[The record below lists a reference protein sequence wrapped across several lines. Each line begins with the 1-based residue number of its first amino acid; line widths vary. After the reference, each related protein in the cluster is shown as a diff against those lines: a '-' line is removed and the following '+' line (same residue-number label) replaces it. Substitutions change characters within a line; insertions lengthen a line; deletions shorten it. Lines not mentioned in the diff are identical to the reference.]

1 MDPFEYLDSLGQF
14 TIRPGLSRMNRA
26 MSMLDN
32 PHQSIPSVLVAGTNG
47 KGAVCHM
54 TDAAL
59 SSFPLK
65 RVLYTS
71 PHLMSVTERVLVDSK
86 EVGRELLGRH
96 IDRVRV
102 LTDERGLERLT
113 YFETITAACFS
124 MLPKL
129 GADILVS
136 EVGLGGRWDAT
147 NILEPQACAITSISL
162 DHTDLL
168 GEDVTS
174 IASEKAGIIK
184 PSTPLVLGPLLGC
197 GEDRTRCLRAILESC
212 SRNGSP
218 VVLICRQGENDR
230 MSSML
235 EEHAVPDWRVIEV
248 TYRLDDYGTYS
259 HLKVVSKTDSQN
271 LEPRL
276 RLLDNV
282 LDGTFRTPLLGEH
295 QSFNTACALSL
306 SLLALPSALARTRM
320 KLDKD
325 VPLEDLVEGCVDKVE
340 EQFDRCNISQLLA
353 EGLQR
358 TRMMGRMERRIHKS
372 SLVFL
377 DGGHN
382 VEAGSSIA
390 STIRELR
397 PNKRLVLLFSMMRD
411 KDPANYLRN
420 LSGMVSMAIITEL
433 PQERGMPLPQLK
445 EATMLG
451 LGKDTPISALKDRDQ
466 AMDEFL
472 NTVEKEGLGLVCGS
486 FYLYNIAVRRFEQ
499 QQP

>member
-1 MDPFEYLDSLGQF
+1 MDQFEYLDSLGQF

-26 MSMLDN
+26 MTMLDN
-32 PHQSIPSVLVAGTNG
+32 PHLCIPSVLVAGTNG

-54 TDAAL
+54 ADAAL

-71 PHLMSVTERVLVDSK
+71 PHLRSVTERILIDSK
-86 EVGRELLGRH
+86 EVGRELLGSH
-96 IDRVRV
+96 IGKIRA
-102 LTDERGLERLT
+102 LTDERSIERLT

-124 MLPKL
+124 MLPRS
-129 GADILVS
+129 GADVLVS

-147 NILEPQACAITSISL
+147 NILEPQACAISSISL

-168 GEDVTS
+168 GEDVVS
-174 IASEKAGIIK
+174 IATEKAGIIK

-197 GEDRTRCLRAILESC
+197 GEERTRCIRTILDIC

-218 VVLICRQGENDR
+218 VVLICREGENRR

-235 EEHAVPDWRVIEV
+235 EEQAVPDWRMIEV
-248 TYRLDDYGTYS
+248 TYHLDDAGTS
-259 HLKVVSKTDSQN
+259 SKLKVMKNPDLQN
-271 LEPRL
+271 SEPRF

-282 LDGTFRTPLLGEH
+282 LDGTYRTPLLGGH

-306 SLLALPSALARTRM
+306 ALLVLPSALARSRL
-320 KLDKD
+320 KLNMN

-340 EQFDRCNISQLLA
+340 EQFDCRSISQMLS
-353 EGLQR
+353 EGLDR
-358 TRMMGRMERRIHKS
+358 TRMMGRMERKRYKGSTIY
-372 SLVFL
+372 L

-390 STIRELR
+390 STIRELH
-397 PNKRLVLLFSMMRD
+397 PGKKVVLLFSQMRD

-420 LSGMVSMAIITEL
+420 LSGMVSKAIITEL
-433 PQERGMPLPQLK
+433 PQERGMPLSMLRQ
-445 EATMLG
+445 ATILG
-451 LGKDTPISALKDRDQ
+451 LGNDIPITALRDREK
-466 AMDEFL
+466 AMVEFL
-472 NTVEKEGLGLVCGS
+472 RALEGDTVGLICGS
-486 FYLYNIAVRRFEQ
+486 FYLYDIFIGNFE
-499 QQP
+499 